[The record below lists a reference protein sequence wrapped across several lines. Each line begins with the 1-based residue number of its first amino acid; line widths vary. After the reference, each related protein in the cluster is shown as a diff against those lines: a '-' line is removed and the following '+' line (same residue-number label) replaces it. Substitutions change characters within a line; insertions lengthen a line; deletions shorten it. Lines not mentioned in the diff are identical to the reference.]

1 MRVLFLQ
8 RHAQAESGAAYA
20 NDHERELTDGGRR
33 DAVAIG
39 RHLARIGQVPA
50 HIVSSSAVRTRET
63 SEYVRRGADRS
74 DITVEST
81 DRLYQAAPEAVMDE
95 IRAINGGHGNVLLVG
110 HQPAWG
116 AVIQRLTAAQV
127 DMRTGAIA
135 CIQLSVRS
143 WSQVQSR
150 SGRLVWFLPP
160 MAVKGNGLQ

>member
-20 NDHERELTDGGRR
+20 DDHQRELTDGGRR
-33 DAVAIG
+33 DAVAMG

-50 HIVSSSAVRTRET
+50 HVVCSSAVRTRET
-63 SEYVRRGADRS
+63 SEHLMQGADRS
-74 DITVEST
+74 DITIEST
-81 DRLYQAAPEAVMDE
+81 DRLYQATPETVMEE
-95 IRAINGGHGNVLLVG
+95 IRAMNGGHGNGLLVG

-116 AVIQRLTAAQV
+116 AVIQRLTGAQV

>member
-20 NDHERELTDGGRR
+20 TDHERELTESGRR
-33 DAVAIG
+33 DARALGAHVG
-39 RHLARIGQVPA
+39 KIGQMPSM
-50 HIVSSSAVRTRET
+50 IVSSTAVRARET
-63 SEYVRRGADRS
+63 SACMLEGAGLDTS
-74 DITVEST
+74 VETT
-81 DRLYQAAPEAVMDE
+81 DRLYQASPEQVMNV
-95 IRAINGGHGNVLLVG
+95 IRELSGGDGNALLVG

-116 AVIQRLTAAQV
+116 AVVQRLTGAQV

-143 WSQVQSR
+143 WTQVKSR

-160 MAVKGNGLQ
+160 MAVRGNGL